1 MLTHAFIAAILAQS
15 APAAAPAAAQEPAAP
30 KGAAP
35 AAPAAPVTVS
45 GRIPDSASPACDAAG
60 APGIAMLVAAD
71 ARPDLIINGLQFAE
85 GPTSDAQGQT
95 YFCDMSGSRIY
106 RIVRTATGIRADVVA
121 DGTLSTSGLAWSRD
135 GRLFGTQFSGG
146 KVVEVV
152 LAADGTGTLRSI
164 VPALD
169 VKPMTGAND
178 LVTDGAGGIW
188 FSNMG
193 DPRRSEL
200 RGVFYTTDTGTEPV
214 RFDVPAIK
222 APNGI
227 RLSPDG
233 RTLYVVDY
241 KLPQVWA
248 FPVEGPAKLGEGRP
262 FASLSV
268 VGDPKQVLGGDGLA
282 VDVLGNVWVAVP
294 RASAIVV
301 FDPQG
306 KPLGR
311 IMLPNY
317 PSNCAFGGPDGRSL
331 YITARD
337 GIYVLPT
344 LVQGHWTAKGGAPP
358 VKAAAPAAAPA
369 SIAAPAVEPTR

>member
-1 MLTHAFIAAILAQS
+1 MLTHALVAAVLAQS
-15 APAAAPAAAQEPAAP
+15 APATAQEPAQP
-30 KGAAP
+30 KGGAP

-45 GRIPDSASPACDAAG
+45 GRIPDSASPACDASG
-60 APGIAMLVAAD
+60 APGIPMLVAAD

-85 GPTSDAQGQT
+85 GPASDAQGET

-106 RIVRTATGIRADVVA
+106 RIVRSASGIRADVVA

-152 LAADGTGTLRSI
+152 LGPDGKGTLRSI

-178 LVTDGAGGIW
+178 LVSDGAGGIW

-193 DPRRSEL
+193 DPRRAEL
-200 RGVFYTTDTGTEPV
+200 RGVFFTTDTGAEPV

-262 FASLSV
+262 FASLSI

-282 VDVLGNVWVAVP
+282 VDSLGNVWVAVP

-306 KPLGR
+306 RPLGR
-311 IMLPNY
+311 IMLPNF
-317 PSNCAFGGPDGRSL
+317 PSNCTFGGPDGRSL

-337 GIYVLPT
+337 GIFVLPT

-358 VKAAAPAAAPA
+358 LKAPASIAPAAAPA
-369 SIAAPAVEPTR
+369 VEPAK